1 MLQNLSAVTLL
12 SERSNSARN
21 ILSSHCCR
29 PRPVSAAR
37 IAASWA
43 LRSSMGGQMIG
54 ERLAS
59 RPRRRCYGGKKGPGD
74 RDGFG
79 FAVDGAGTCEG
90 RTWSWCRRRCRRC
103 SWRHPRSRV
112 RARFATRPLP
122 WSSWARCWSV
132 LSSPI
137 DQSIARAVFGSRV
150 RPFLIKK
157 THIKVT
163 VKK

>member
-1 MLQNLSAVTLL
+1 MEQNLSAVTLL

-43 LRSSMGGQMIG
+43 LRSSMGGQMVG

-59 RPRRRCYGGKKGPGD
+59 RPRRRCYGGKKGP
-74 RDGFG
+74 RGFG
-79 FAVDGAGTCEG
+79 FGGDGAGTCEG

-122 WSSWARCWSV
+122 WSSWAPRRV
-132 LSSPI
+132 RYRARLR
-137 DQSIARAVFGSRV
+137 SIARAVFGSRV